1 MKMLI
6 RTHEGGG
13 KSFETD
19 GILVKITDKVP
30 NRFFLVR
37 DEACMWR
44 IVEYT
49 TGASVGCSEHNR
61 NTVIFKVRQSMSTT
75 TSAMILDAVAS
86 HIKKYGVLNEEGG
99 EQE

>member
-1 MKMLI
+1 MKMKI
-6 RTHEGGG
+6 RYGAVGN
-13 KSFETD
+13 SPFDTD
-19 GILVKITDKVP
+19 GVQVRITDKVP

-86 HIKKYGVLNEEGG
+86 HIKEYGVLNEEGG